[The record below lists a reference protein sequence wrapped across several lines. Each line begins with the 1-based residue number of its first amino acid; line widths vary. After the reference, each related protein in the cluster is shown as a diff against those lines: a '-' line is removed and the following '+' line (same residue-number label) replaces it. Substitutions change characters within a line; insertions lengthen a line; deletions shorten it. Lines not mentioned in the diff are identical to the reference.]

1 MIEISD
7 TRFLV
12 KYIYLYSR
20 KHYIIKYLPNPVTQ
34 FLNED
39 ASFLISGLLHRSEQ
53 TFDTVPCAW
62 RGGLQDVFFTL
73 TEHIGR
79 YLAPTSLPE
88 IPRFSLLY
96 QRCYP
101 IMFSF
106 LIWDFEE
113 VLSKFSYIAITK

>member
-12 KYIYLYSR
+12 KCIYLYSR
-20 KHYIIKYLPNPVTQ
+20 KHYIIKYLPKPVTQ
-34 FLNED
+34 LLNED
-39 ASFLISGLLHRSEQ
+39 VSFLISGLLHRSEQ
-53 TFDTVPCAW
+53 TFVLFLVLGEKDY
-62 RGGLQDVFFTL
+62 RMFFTL
-73 TEHIGR
+73 TEHIGH

-113 VLSKFSYIAITK
+113 VFSKFSYTAITK